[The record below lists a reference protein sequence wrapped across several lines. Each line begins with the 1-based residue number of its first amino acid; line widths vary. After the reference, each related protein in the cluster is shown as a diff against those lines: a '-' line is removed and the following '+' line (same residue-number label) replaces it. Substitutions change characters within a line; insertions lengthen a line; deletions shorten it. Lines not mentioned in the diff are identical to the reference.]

1 MIVRQMG
8 LAWLITI
15 PASAVLA
22 MAVFAVWEAIA

>member
-22 MAVFAVWEAIA
+22 MAAYAVWSSIA